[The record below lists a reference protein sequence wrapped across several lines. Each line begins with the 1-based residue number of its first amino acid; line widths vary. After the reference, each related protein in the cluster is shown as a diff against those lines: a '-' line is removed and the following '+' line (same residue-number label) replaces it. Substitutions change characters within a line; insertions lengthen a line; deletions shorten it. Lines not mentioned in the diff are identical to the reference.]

1 MLNMPKGETALLTV
15 KRLARPPIL
24 QPVSFELGAGECVA
38 VRGASGSGKTAMLR
52 ALADLDPTDGTVGLD
67 GVDRMAMPA
76 PDWRRR
82 MTYVAAESAW
92 WADVV
97 RQHFADW
104 AGACETAA
112 VLGLAVEC
120 GDWPVARLSTGEK
133 QRLGFLRAF
142 MQRPAVLL
150 LDEPTSGLDAD
161 ATAAVETLVRRHL
174 ADNGVA
180 LWVTHDRAQARRL
193 AHRVLE
199 VDDGLVTEV
208 RP

>member
-82 MTYVAAESAW
+82 VTYVAAESAW

-112 VLGLAVEC
+112 VLGLAAEC

-142 MQRPAVLL
+142 MQKPAVLL

-174 ADNGVA
+174 ADSGAA

>member
-82 MTYVAAESAW
+82 VTYVAA
-92 WADVV
+92 AD
-97 RQHFADW
+97 
-104 AGACETAA
+104 G
-112 VLGLAVEC
+112 
-120 GDWPVARLSTGEK
+120 
-133 QRLGFLRAF
+133 
-142 MQRPAVLL
+142 
-150 LDEPTSGLDAD
+150 
-161 ATAAVETLVRRHL
+161 RH
-174 ADNGVA
+174 A
-180 LWVTHDRAQARRL
+180 
-193 AHRVLE
+193 
-199 VDDGLVTEV
+199 
-208 RP
+208 